1 MIREI
6 LTTPLSWLYGL
17 AVAIRNKLFDWKFF
31 RSEEFDIPI
40 VCVGNLAVG
49 GTGKT
54 PHTEFLID
62 RFSRQFRLGV
72 LSRGY
77 KRKTRG
83 FVEATEQTS
92 FLKVGDEP
100 KQIKLKFPDIPVAV
114 CESRTEGI
122 RRLRALHPEIDLIL
136 LDDAFQHRRVEP
148 WVSVVLMD
156 YNHPICRDHLLPRGR
171 LRDTPGQLKRAQIV
185 IATKCPDGI
194 KPIDLRVTRKELDLY
209 PYQSL
214 YFTRFRPGA
223 LVPLFPEHEEQPP
236 RPGQPV
242 VAMAALANPEGFFSS
257 LRGRFDVVKTL
268 VYPDHHTYKV
278 RDLERLK
285 KLLAA
290 SPADTLVVV
299 TEKDAVKLANR
310 KKIPVA
316 LQKRIYLSPIEVA
329 FLDGGEVGFLRQM
342 DQYVNANHKYRILHP
357 E

>member
-1 MIREI
+1 V
-6 LTTPLSWLYGL
+6 
-17 AVAIRNKLFDWKFF
+17 AVRNKLFDWKIL

-62 RFSRQFRLGV
+62 HFSRHFHVGV
-72 LSRGY
+72 VSLGY
-77 KRKTRG
+77 KRKGKG
-83 FVEATEQTS
+83 FVEATSQTS

-100 KQIKLKFPDIPVAV
+100 KQIKLKFPDVPVAV
-114 CESRTEGI
+114 CKKRAEGI

-148 WVSVVLMD
+148 WVNVVLMD

-185 IATKCPDGI
+185 IVTKCPENI
-194 KPIDLRVTRKELDLY
+194 KPIDLRVARKELELY
-209 PYQSL
+209 PYQTL
-214 YFTRFRPGA
+214 YFTRFRPGE
-223 LVPLFPEHEEQPP
+223 LIPLFPEHEQAAP
-236 RPGQPV
+236 RSGQPV
-242 VAMAALANPEGFFSS
+242 VAMAGIANPEGFFAS
-257 LRGRFDVVKTL
+257 LGGRFDVVKTL
-268 VYPDHHTYKV
+268 VYRDHYAYKM

-285 KLLAA
+285 QILSA
-290 SPADTLVVV
+290 SAPDTLVVV

-310 KKIPVA
+310 KKIPVE
-316 LQKRIYLSPIEVA
+316 LQKRLYLSPIEVR
-329 FLDGGEVGFLRQM
+329 FLDRGEIGFIRQM
-342 DQYVNANHKYRILHP
+342 DQYVNTNHKYRIFHP